1 MEIAL
6 IILGIV
12 LGLIVL
18 LLLVMVLRAASL
30 KPHKSKDAVFV
41 PDKSDRAKSYG
52 ERLSKMIQQE
62 TVSDRF
68 DADRTKF
75 YEFHKTLEE
84 LFPLV
89 HKNLTK
95 NVFDGSLLF
104 KWQGKSDKKPVMLM
118 SHQDVVQAK
127 GDWKHPPFS
136 GHIDKEGRV
145 WGRGTVDT
153 KGSLFCIFQAVEE
166 LLAEGVTPVRDVYI
180 ASSCTE
186 EWSGNGAP
194 AIAKYLKENNIQI
207 ELLLDEGGMILEEPI
222 KGVKGIYAMVGVV
235 EKGYGDIKFIAK
247 GKGGHASAPPKN
259 TPLVRLG
266 KFMAYAEK
274 HNPFKAKLT
283 PTVTEMFT
291 RIAPN
296 MSFPLRLVFANLWI
310 TRPLL
315 AKLLPSIS
323 PAAGAMTK
331 TTLAFTKASGSEGL
345 NVLPQEAFVT
355 GNMRFI
361 HHQPNEE
368 SIKIISDMAKK
379 FDIETE
385 IIYQDKPCPIVD
397 YKSDAFALVEKVC
410 NKIYPDVLVSPYVM
424 TGGTDCKFYSEVSR
438 NSIRFAPLYINPQ
451 QYSTIHGLDENI
463 YSGAL
468 PGCVDFYK
476 EIIKA
481 DKL

>member
-1 MEIAL
+1 MEI
-6 IILGIV
+6 
-12 LGLIVL
+12 LIVL
-18 LLLVMVLRAASL
+18 SLIFGALLLLFAVMLIRALSL
-30 KPHKSKDAVFV
+30 KPHISKNAVFV

-52 ERLSKMIQQE
+52 EKLSKMIRNE
-62 TVSDRF
+62 TVSSRF
-68 DADRTKF
+68 DNDRTKF

-89 HKNLTK
+89 HKQLTK

-104 KWQGKSDKKPVMLM
+104 KWQGKSDKKPIMLM
-118 SHQDVVQAK
+118 SHQDVVEAT
-127 GDWKHPPFS
+127 GEWKHPAFS
-136 GHIDKEGRV
+136 GHIDEEGRL

-166 LLAEGVTPVRDVYI
+166 MLAEGIVPENDVYI

-194 AIAKYLKENNIQI
+194 AIASYLKENNIEI
-207 ELLLDEGGMILEEPI
+207 ELLLDEGGMILEEPL

-235 EKGYGDIKFIAK
+235 EKGYGDLKFIAR

-283 PTVTEMFT
+283 PTVAEMFR

-296 MSFPLRLVFANLWI
+296 VSLPLRLVFANLWF
-310 TRPLL
+310 TKPLL

-323 PAAGAMTK
+323 SVAGAMTK
-331 TTLAFTKASGSEGL
+331 TTLAFTKAEGSRGL
-345 NVLPQEAFVT
+345 NVLPQEAYVT

-368 SIKIISDMAKK
+368 SIKIISEMAKK
-379 FDIETE
+379 FDIDTE

-397 YKSDAFALVEKVC
+397 YNSDAFRLVEKVC
-410 NKIYPDVLVSPYVM
+410 GKVYPEVLVSPYVM

-438 NSIRFAPLYINPQ
+438 NSIRFAPLYINPE
-451 QYSTIHGLDENI
+451 QYSTIHGLNENI
-463 YSGAL
+463 FIGAL
-468 PGCVDFYK
+468 PKAVDFYK
-476 EIIKA
+476 QIVKNEI
-481 DKL
+481 